1 MPRKDSRLAPIE
13 IFSGVKLQNFEHLQR
28 LHVWGCPVYVLD
40 PKLQDGKKL
49 PKWNPRTRRGQYL
62 GYSPEHS
69 SLIGRILNVTT
80 GFISPQYHVVYDD
93 LFTSVPNAESGGLF
107 DTAQFNAESWARL
120 IASGLERHIPDD
132 PSDRLPSLD
141 DTWLSPAERELRFR
155 YRHLRQNRRHNAVP
169 EGEVVPEWRP
179 AQPRAAATPVPEGE
193 RAQQQTPLPVPE
205 GDTTTQHDNDDDN
218 KTFPPADDET
228 SSLVDEGEIPT
239 TIQEPL
245 ATADA
250 MRTRSGRQI
259 KRPKRL
265 IETFISEIDR
275 SGKFKPKLNSKMIK
289 SSDLNQQFLMALKWN
304 QVVDM
309 IKSKDLAAMMA
320 WTENHTDPD
329 NGTIEEWHP
338 MALSS
343 LANASDNPNWDEA
356 MSGPDKAGYWEA
368 CKRELQTLVDK
379 ECWNEVEREEW
390 MNVLPGTWA
399 FKCKRFP
406 NGLVRKLKARFCAR
420 GDKQLEGVD
429 YFDTFAPVTN
439 WMTVRLMLTLATI
452 LGLATQQVDYTAAF
466 IHAPIGDDEVYVDMP
481 RGFSKPGM
489 VLKLK
494 KSIYGLKQSPRNFFL
509 HLKGKL
515 EEAGLQSNPE
525 VDPCLFVS
533 DKVICLVYVDDT
545 LFFSPDP
552 KYIKEVTDKLR
563 NLGMELEEE
572 DSVAGFL
579 GVDIAR
585 DERNN

>member
-1 MPRKDSRLAPIE
+1 M
-13 IFSGVKLQNFEHLQR
+13 
-28 LHVWGCPVYVLD
+28 
-40 PKLQDGKKL
+40 
-49 PKWNPRTRRGQYL
+49 
-62 GYSPEHS
+62 
-69 SLIGRILNVTT
+69 
-80 GFISPQYHVVYDD
+80 
-93 LFTSVPNAESGGLF
+93 
-107 DTAQFNAESWARL
+107 
-120 IASGLERHIPDD
+120 
-132 PSDRLPSLD
+132 
-141 DTWLSPAERELRFR
+141 
-155 YRHLRQNRRHNAVP
+155 
-169 EGEVVPEWRP
+169 
-179 AQPRAAATPVPEGE
+179 
-193 RAQQQTPLPVPE
+193 PVPE
-205 GDTTTQHDNDDDN
+205 GDTTTQHDNDDEN
-218 KTFPPADDET
+218 KSFPPADDET

-265 IETFISEIDR
+265 IETFISEINR
-275 SGKFKPKLNSKMIK
+275 CGKFKPKPNSKMIK

-338 MALSS
+338 LALSS

-406 NGLVRKLKARFCAR
+406 SGLVRKLKACFCAH

-563 NLGMELEEE
+563 SLGMELEEE
-572 DSVAGFL
+572 ESISPEMNVTTQ
-579 GVDIAR
+579 
-585 DERNN
+585 